1 MKHYV
6 NSKYDIVEDDELLDK
21 TDGVTV
27 ISGVLFILAI
37 ALMVGCIFYATYTAK
52 AEAKA
57 YRDNLQTEL
66 CNLMEFNG
74 STYRCGGNNG
84 F

>member
-6 NSKYDIVEDDELLDK
+6 NSKYDIVEDDKLLDK
-21 TDGVTV
+21 TDGITV
-27 ISGVLFILAI
+27 ISGVLYILAI
-37 ALMVGCIFYATYTAK
+37 ALMVGCIFYATYSAK

-74 STYRCGGNNG
+74 STYKCGGNNE

>member
-21 TDGVTV
+21 TDGVNV

-37 ALMVGCIFYATYTAK
+37 ALMVGCIFYATYSAK
-52 AEAKA
+52 AEAKT

-74 STYRCGGNNG
+74 STYTCGGNNE

>member
-1 MKHYV
+1 MK
-6 NSKYDIVEDDELLDK
+6 KYTNHKFNIIEDDELLDNTSG
-21 TDGVTV
+21 TDV

-37 ALMVGCIFYATYTAK
+37 ALMVGCIFYVTYSAK

-57 YRDNLQTEL
+57 YRSILQTEL

-74 STYRCGGNNG
+74 STYKCGGHNE

>member
-6 NSKYDIVEDDELLDK
+6 NSKYDIIEDDELLDN
-21 TDGVTV
+21 TSGITV

-37 ALMVGCIFYATYTAK
+37 ALMVGCIFYATYMAK

-74 STYRCGGNNG
+74 STYKCGGNNE

>member
-6 NSKYDIVEDDELLDK
+6 NSKYDIIEDDELY
-21 TDGVTV
+21 TDGITV

-37 ALMVGCIFYATYTAK
+37 ALMVGCIFYATYMAK

-57 YRDNLQTEL
+57 YRDNLQSEL

-74 STYRCGGNNG
+74 STYKCGGNNE

>member
-6 NSKYDIVEDDELLDK
+6 NSRYDIVEDDEYT
-21 TDGVTV
+21 TDGITV

-37 ALMVGCIFYATYTAK
+37 ALMVGCIFYATFRAK
-52 AEAKA
+52 AEAKI
-57 YRDNLQTEL
+57 YRDNLQSEL

-74 STYRCGGNNG
+74 STYKCGGNNG

>member
-1 MKHYV
+1 
-6 NSKYDIVEDDELLDK
+6 
-21 TDGVTV
+21 
-27 ISGVLFILAI
+27 
-37 ALMVGCIFYATYTAK
+37 MVGCIFYATYMAK

-74 STYRCGGNNG
+74 STYKCGGNNE

>member
-6 NSKYDIVEDDELLDK
+6 NSKYDIVEDDELLDN
-21 TDGVTV
+21 TSGTGV

-37 ALMVGCIFYATYTAK
+37 ALMVGCIFYATYSAK

-74 STYRCGGNNG
+74 STYKCGGNNE